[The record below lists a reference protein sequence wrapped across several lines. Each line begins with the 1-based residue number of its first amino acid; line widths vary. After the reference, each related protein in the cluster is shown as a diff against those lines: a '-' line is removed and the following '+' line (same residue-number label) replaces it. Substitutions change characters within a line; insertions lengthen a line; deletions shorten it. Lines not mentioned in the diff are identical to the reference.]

1 MRTRRGGLFGFS
13 SRKTKYMPVYTS
25 VDSAKNQARA
35 LIRKIIDPASS
46 DETVV
51 SSMDELSCLAT
62 ANCVKELKG
71 FEDSRYIITTRYMQL
86 LKSCKKWNLIKKPYE
101 KLFKVLYQDL
111 SPSTGVLA
119 KKSDV
124 EDQFVVTRRKTLKKK

>member
-1 MRTRRGGLFGFS
+1 
-13 SRKTKYMPVYTS
+13 MPVYRTI
-25 VDSAKNQARA
+25 DSAKSQARA
-35 LIRKIIDPASS
+35 LMRIIIDPTSP

-62 ANCVKELKG
+62 KNCVKELGG

-86 LKSCKKWNLIKKPYE
+86 LKSCKKWDLIKKQYE

-111 SPSTGVLA
+111 SPSTGILA
-119 KKSDV
+119 KKLNV
-124 EDQFVVTRRKTLKKK
+124 EDKYVLSRRK